1 MTKINT
7 SSLEQLT
14 AIIES
19 RKDGDAGSS
28 YVASLLAK
36 GTKKIAQKIGE
47 EATEVAIAA
56 VSETKEAVVSESADL
71 VFHLMVLLADQD
83 LSLADVISELEK
95 REGISGLTEKENR

>member
-47 EATEVAIAA
+47 EATEVVIAA